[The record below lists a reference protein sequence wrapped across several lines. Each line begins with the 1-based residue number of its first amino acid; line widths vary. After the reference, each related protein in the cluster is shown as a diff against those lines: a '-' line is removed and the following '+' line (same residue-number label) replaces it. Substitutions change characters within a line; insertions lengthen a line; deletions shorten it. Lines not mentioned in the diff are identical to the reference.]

1 MRDWLD
7 EDDPRP
13 AREQLDERYR
23 FAGGWRPFN
32 GFTMSEGGMIK
43 FPGDPALRPVAA
55 MQLRDELIMIYRYG
69 WVAIVHARRLLRN
82 REDGLGRSGEGD
94 DK

>member
-13 AREQLDERYR
+13 AREQLDERYQ
-23 FAGGWRPFN
+23 FAGSWRQFN

-43 FPGDPALRPVAA
+43 FP
-55 MQLRDELIMIYRYG
+55 
-69 WVAIVHARRLLRN
+69 AIRRSVQSPPCSCATN
-82 REDGLGRSGEGD
+82 
-94 DK
+94 